1 MIRTTQLWTT
11 RHALSIHHA
20 LEWYGCFC
28 SSEVNSEWKF
38 LSEVSLPVF
47 IILGVVSLVSFSL
60 SSQISVFLTSSF
72 SLSDQSD
79 AGEWDQVC
87 GSRACGTEVRQCPCA
102 VPLRSTLQCLG
113 EFALINLIY
122 YFLPWLTNAENSRP
136 LIKAQLFWQATDEP
150 AEPCAQWLYKFSHC
164 LSNEYH
170 FVCLWLLK
178 LMVYVRIPCNII
190 SF

>member
-1 MIRTTQLWTT
+1 MIRLFLFVW
-11 RHALSIHHA
+11 
-20 LEWYGCFC
+20 
-28 SSEVNSEWKF
+28 SEF
-38 LSEVSLPVF
+38 RMEVSVRSVTTSFYYSECSFHLPCVF
-47 IILGVVSLVSFSL
+47 L

-87 GSRACGTEVRQCPCA
+87 GSRACGTEVRQRPCA

-113 EFALINLIY
+113 QFALINLIY

-170 FVCLWLLK
+170 FVSLVTKANGLCKKNPLQ
-178 LMVYVRIPCNII
+178 YY
-190 SF
+190 